1 LFLSVGV
8 EIVPAKKF
16 TAAVFL
22 HTFSTVG
29 KSMSHRAAGARW
41 KRTSVTPKFLSLTN
55 LFSIHF
61 TPKDQML
68 LFARSFTS
76 KTVNHI

>member
-22 HTFSTVG
+22 LTFSTAG
-29 KSMSHRAAGARW
+29 KSKSHRAAVARW
-41 KRTSVTPKFLSLTN
+41 KRTSVIPKFLSLTN

-61 TPKDQML
+61 TPQKPEGSGL
-68 LFARSFTS
+68 PYYY
-76 KTVNHI
+76 N